1 MIKVADYIQTA
12 FSMEDAAALTPI
24 IDAELKENSKII
36 LDFSN
41 IKFFTTL
48 FFNNAITKYVLSLGP
63 DEYKKRFNLI
73 NLSEVG
79 KTTYEHSLT
88 NANSYYELSDKKK
101 KKAEWIISETLE
113 NNMN

>member
-63 DEYKKRFNLI
+63 DEYKKKFKLA
-73 NLSEVG
+73 NLSKVG
-79 KTTYEHSLT
+79 KETYKYSFE
-88 NANSYYELSDKKK
+88 NAMLYKN
-101 KKAEWIISETLE
+101 
-113 NNMN
+113 

>member
-79 KTTYEHSLT
+79 KTTY
-88 NANSYYELSDKKK
+88 ANSYYELSDDKR

>member
-1 MIKVADYIQTA
+1 MTSMIKVADYIQTA
-12 FSMEDAAALTPI
+12 FSMEDAAALTPM

-63 DEYKKRFNLI
+63 DEYKKRFELT
-73 NLSEVG
+73 NLSKVG
-79 KTTYEHSLT
+79 KATYKYSFE
-88 NANSYYELSDKKK
+88 NAMLYKNQQ
-101 KKAEWIISETLE
+101 
-113 NNMN
+113 